1 VKALL
6 FILPLVAALT
16 VAAFVTIA
24 PLEGRG
30 KGDKVANRRVLEEL
44 RHPPGTEVTQLV
56 DNPYYRE
63 RGPIISKVPVGWTLN
78 VTLRIAQGMT
88 ASDVLAFYEHNPPDG
103 WRVSVQDT
111 PHMDLATGRTT
122 GSSRTLIY
130 KQGSA
135 IVSINIDNLGSAATG
150 TYEIGIDHSPN
161 R

>member
-30 KGDKVANRRVLEEL
+30 KGDKVANRRLLEEL

-63 RGPIISKVPVGWTLN
+63 RGPIISK
-78 VTLRIAQGMT
+78 
-88 ASDVLAFYEHNPPDG
+88 
-103 WRVSVQDT
+103 
-111 PHMDLATGRTT
+111 
-122 GSSRTLIY
+122 SSRGVDPKRDT
-130 KQGSA
+130 S
-135 IVSINIDNLGSAATG
+135 
-150 TYEIGIDHSPN
+150 N
-161 R
+161 RARDDRF